1 MVLKEYYDGMG
12 QRGRIDALINFRGDS
27 YMKFSYILDYNTDQ
41 GFHVM
46 YSDDSVNC
54 TVVPLEN
61 DRIVNFTFREIPGPN
76 GTVRIGSVNDLFQFG
91 DTYNVTYVGQYYM
104 RGILCDRW
112 QLCFESP
119 NMTYR
124 TDYYFSVEEWSFPN
138 NASRVPV
145 VITVNGLN
153 VRNGSNHTVAN
164 TYTFTAFTPGP
175 PEDGVLSVPEGLVC
189 KNRKQLKKLPSLD
202 VKFFSAHAESTY
214 GDGTYYS
221 LMFYDKKSNLARFDY
236 TPNPRFTRSPPTKM
250 TTIHDF
256 TQGVQYSINRTSRL
270 CNISAIEP
278 RTAFFPDET
287 IDETGNVVLS
297 SLFDLLSP
305 QVNSTDSYVYEGE
318 STVRGIPAEAWI
330 SFADEFKY
338 NSFNFTF
345 YNITLQLYFTKEQYS
360 INGRQSV
367 QIPILQ
373 RTSGIVQGVL
383 NNSQFTRE
391 FSGESDIY
399 EFDPTEPAYEVFDAF
414 VCYDTSATKEL
425 TFVLPVAAMGMDFT
439 NLRGSIRSALSAA
452 TSAPGSQF
460 SNIQVSCIFVGRN
473 ALYLPY
479 QASFTCSPIR
489 TLASLLVFHNEL
501 LTFLVGISFHFAIP
515 LTWWLSSSL

>member
-1 MVLKEYYDGMG
+1 MFVLRSSNLLVWTLVALVQGQNDNFTCQEGVGPISLPTFPKQFSVSIEAAISRWNRTIVLKEYYDGMG
-12 QRGRIDALINFRGDS
+12 QRGRIDGFINFRGDS

-41 GFHVM
+41 GFHIR
-46 YSDDSVNC
+46 YSDDSINC

-61 DRIVNFTFREIPGPN
+61 DRIVNFTFREFPGPN
-76 GTVRIGSVNDLFQFG
+76 GTVRIGSVNDILQFG

-112 QLCFESP
+112 QYCFESP

-124 TDYYFSVEEWSFPN
+124 TDYYFSVEEWGFPN

-145 VITVNGLN
+145 LITVNGLN
-153 VRNGSNHTVAN
+153 VRNGSNYTVAN

-175 PEDGVLSVPEGLVC
+175 PEDNVLSVPEGLVC
-189 KNRKQLKKLPSLD
+189 KNRKQLKELPPLD
-202 VKFFSAHAESTY
+202 AKFLTLHVESTY

-221 LMFYDKKSNLARFDY
+221 LLFYDKTSNLVRFDY
-236 TPNPRFTRSPPTKM
+236 TPNPRLTRSTKM

-278 RTAFFPDET
+278 STAFFSDET

-318 STVRGIPAEAWI
+318 STVRGIPAEVWI
-330 SFADEFKY
+330 SFAAEYKY
-338 NSFNFTF
+338 TPFNFTF
-345 YNITLQLYFTKEQYS
+345 YNITVQLYFTKEQYS
-360 INGRQSV
+360 INGRQLM

-373 RTSGIVQGVL
+373 RTSGVVQGVY
-383 NNSQFTRE
+383 NNTQFTRQ
-391 FSGESDIY
+391 FSGESNIY
-399 EFDPTEPAYEVFDAF
+399 EYDPTEPSYELFDAF

-452 TSAPGSQF
+452 TGAPGSQF
-460 SNIQVSCIFVGRN
+460 SNIQVG
-473 ALYLPY
+473 
-479 QASFTCSPIR
+479 
-489 TLASLLVFHNEL
+489 
-501 LTFLVGISFHFAIP
+501 
-515 LTWWLSSSL
+515 